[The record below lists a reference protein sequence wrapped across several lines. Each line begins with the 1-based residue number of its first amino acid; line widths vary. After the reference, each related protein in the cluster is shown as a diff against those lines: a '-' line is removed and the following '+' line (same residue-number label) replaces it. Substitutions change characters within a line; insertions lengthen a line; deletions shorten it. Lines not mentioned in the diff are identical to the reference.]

1 MNAYPED
8 IARQAGNAME
18 AHEPAPTPDRETHDT
33 HDAAEIGS
41 PVPYFIGV
49 ALLLAGWA
57 ASVVAFGL
65 PGLFVPALISVPI
78 IFVALIAISWG

>member
-8 IARQAGNAME
+8 ITRQAGTPVAAAE
-18 AHEPAPTPDRETHDT
+18 SAPTPGHDT
-33 HDAAEIGS
+33 HDTAEIGS

-57 ASVVAFGL
+57 AAVAAFGL
-65 PGLFVPALISVPI
+65 PGLFVPALIAVPI
-78 IFVALIAISWG
+78 VFVGLIAISWG

>member
-8 IARQAGNAME
+8 ITRQTGTPVAVA
-18 AHEPAPTPDRETHDT
+18 EPAQTPGHDAHDT
-33 HDAAEIGS
+33 HGAAEIGS

-57 ASVVAFGL
+57 ASVAAFGL
-65 PGLFVPALISVPI
+65 PGLFVPALIAVPI
-78 IFVALIAISWG
+78 IFVGLIAISWG